1 MRRRPR
7 TSSPASGPAPL
18 RTQEVMTVEPETV
31 LAGHPLALTAL
42 RWALATCRAEGPTD
56 VRATKSQVALRRR
69 RGFAYLWLPGRYL
82 AKPAAD
88 VVLSIALPRRLECGR
103 WKQVVQPSPRT
114 WLHHLEVRAESD
126 LDDEVAGW
134 LREAWQAAG

>member
-18 RTQEVMTVEPETV
+18 RTHEVMTVEPETV

-42 RWALATCRAEGPTD
+42 RWALATCRAESPTD
-56 VRATKSQVALRRR
+56 LRM
-69 RGFAYLWLPGRYL
+69 
-82 AKPAAD
+82 
-88 VVLSIALPRRLECGR
+88 LSIALPRRLESGR
-103 WKQVVQPSPRT
+103 WKQVVRPSPLT
-114 WLHHLEVRAESD
+114 WLHHLEVRAD
-126 LDDEVAGW
+126 FHLDHEVAGW